1 MNTRFLFTHMPPGRL
16 FLITAG
22 PGAVG
27 MLASV
32 LFYMVDGIFI
42 GETAFA
48 ALNLALPF
56 VIINFSLSDLIGVGS
71 SVPIAIKLG
80 EKKNHTANNIFTC
93 ACVLTFLTSIGVGA
107 LLYFGGPYLLSLLGA
122 KGELHAL
129 ALSYLRVYALTA
141 PVTTIVFG
149 ADSYLRICGQIR
161 TSMFLNIGMAVISF
175 VLEFLFLAVFG
186 WGIWAAAFASSL
198 AMMAGAAVSL
208 YPFWRGYLQL
218 KFCRPSF
225 SAAMIANIFVCGCPI
240 FLNNVSGPIFLNNV
254 SGRLTSI
261 MMNFLL
267 LRFGGT
273 TAVSVY
279 GVLMYADS
287 FITQFLYGMCDA
299 LQPAVG
305 YNWGAGNSRRISQIE
320 RYCYGTNS
328 RRISQ
333 IERYC
338 YGTAAGV
345 SLISAAVMILFPLK
359 ITQFFVPDGDSGL
372 LTLAA
377 AAVPI
382 FAVAYL
388 ARWVSLATESYM
400 TAVGKYLQASVI
412 SVVTA
417 FAAPALILIVLFPL
431 GLDGLW
437 LNYPLTAIVCAVL
450 SVIIIKRFSKDLLAK
465 AKQKHS

>member
-1 MNTRFLFTHMPPGRL
+1 M
-16 FLITAG
+16 
-22 PGAVG
+22 
-27 MLASV
+27 
-32 LFYMVDGIFI
+32 
-42 GETAFA
+42 
-48 ALNLALPF
+48 
-56 VIINFSLSDLIGVGS
+56 
-71 SVPIAIKLG
+71 
-80 EKKNHTANNIFTC
+80 
-93 ACVLTFLTSIGVGA
+93 
-107 LLYFGGPYLLSLLGA
+107 
-122 KGELHAL
+122 
-129 ALSYLRVYALTA
+129 
-141 PVTTIVFG
+141 
-149 ADSYLRICGQIR
+149 
-161 TSMFLNIGMAVISF
+161 
-175 VLEFLFLAVFG
+175 
-186 WGIWAAAFASSL
+186 
-198 AMMAGAAVSL
+198 
-208 YPFWRGYLQL
+208 QL

-225 SAAMIANIFVCGCPI
+225 SAAMIANIFVCGC
-240 FLNNVSGPIFLNNV
+240 PIFLNNV

-305 YNWGAGNSRRISQIE
+305 YNWGAG
-320 RYCYGTNS
+320 NS

-417 FAAPALILIVLFPL
+417 FAAPTLILIVLFPL

-437 LNYPLTAIVCAVL
+437 LNYPLTAIICAVL
-450 SVIIIKRFSKDLLAK
+450 SVVIIKRFSKDLLAK
-465 AKQKHS
+465 AKQKHSL

>member
-1 MNTRFLFTHMPPGRL
+1 MNPKTLFTRMPPGKL

-32 LFYMVDGIFI
+32 LFYMVDGIFVGRCL

-48 ALNLALPF
+48 AMNLALPF
-56 VIINFSLSDLIGVGS
+56 VIINFALSDLIGVGS

-80 EKKNHTANNIFTC
+80 ERKNHTANNIFTC
-93 ACVLTFLTSIGVGA
+93 ACALTIATSIGMGA
-107 LLYFGGPYLLSLLGA
+107 LLYFGGPYLLALLGA
-122 KGELHAL
+122 NGELHAL
-129 ALSYLRVYALTA
+129 ALSYLRVYALFS

-161 TSMFLNIGMAVISF
+161 TSMYLNIGMAVISF
-175 VLEFLFLAVFG
+175 GLEFLFLAVWG
-186 WGIWAAAFASSL
+186 WGIWAAALASSI
-198 AMMAGAAVSL
+198 AMLVGAAVSL
-208 YPFWRGYLQL
+208 YPFLRGYLQL
-218 KFCRPSF
+218 KFCRPMF
-225 SAAMIANIFVCGCPI
+225 SLAMIGSIFACGC
-240 FLNNVSGPIFLNNV
+240 PIFLNNV

-261 MMNFLL
+261 IMNFLL

-305 YNWGAGNSRRISQIE
+305 YNWGAGNARRISL
-320 RYCYGTNS
+320 
-328 RRISQ
+328 

-338 YGTAAGV
+338 YGTAAIV
-345 SLISAAVMILFPLK
+345 SLLSAALLWLFPQQ
-359 ITQFFVPDGDSGL
+359 ITLFFVPGGDGGF
-372 LTLAA
+372 LALA
-377 AAVPI
+377 GTAVPL
-382 FAVAYL
+382 FALAYL
-388 ARWVSLATESYM
+388 SRWVSLATESYM
-400 TAVGKYLQASVI
+400 TAVGKYLQASII

-417 FAAPALILIVLFPL
+417 FAAPALILAALLPL

-437 LNYPLTAIVCAVL
+437 LNYPLTAAICAVL
-450 SVIIIKRFSKDLLAK
+450 SVIIIKRFSKDLL
-465 AKQKHS
+465 KQARSKHI

>member
-42 GETAFA
+42 GRYLGETAFA

-240 FLNNVSGPIFLNNV
+240 FLNNVSG
-254 SGRLTSI
+254 RLTSI

-287 FITQFLYGMCDA
+287 FITEFLYGMCDA

-305 YNWGAGNSRRISQIE
+305 YNWGAG
-320 RYCYGTNS
+320 NS

-359 ITQFFVPDGDSGL
+359 ITQFFVPDGDSRL

-400 TAVGKYLQASVI
+400 TAVGKYLQAW
-412 SVVTA
+412 
-417 FAAPALILIVLFPL
+417 LFPL
-431 GLDGLW
+431 LQ
-437 LNYPLTAIVCAVL
+437 
-450 SVIIIKRFSKDLLAK
+450 RLLRPR
-465 AKQKHS
+465 

>member
-1 MNTRFLFTHMPPGRL
+1 MNPKTLFTRMPPGKL

-32 LFYMVDGIFI
+32 LFYMVDGIFVGRCL

-48 ALNLALPF
+48 AMNLALPF
-56 VIINFSLSDLIGVGS
+56 VIINFALSDLIGVGS

-80 EKKNHTANNIFTC
+80 ERKNHTANNIFTC
-93 ACVLTFLTSIGVGA
+93 ACVLTIATSIGMGA
-107 LLYFGGPYLLSLLGA
+107 LLYFGGPYLLALLGA
-122 KGELHAL
+122 NGELHAL
-129 ALSYLRVYALTA
+129 ALSYLRVYALFS

-161 TSMFLNIGMAVISF
+161 TSMYLNIGMAVISF
-175 VLEFLFLAVFG
+175 GLEFLFLAVWG
-186 WGIWAAAFASSL
+186 WGIWAAALASSI
-198 AMMAGAAVSL
+198 AMLVGAAVSL
-208 YPFWRGYLQL
+208 YPFLRGYLQL
-218 KFCRPSF
+218 KFCRPMF
-225 SAAMIANIFVCGCPI
+225 SLAMIGSIFACGCPI
-240 FLNNVSGPIFLNNV
+240 FLNNL

-261 MMNFLL
+261 IMNFLL

-305 YNWGAGNSRRISQIE
+305 YNWGAGNARRISL
-320 RYCYGTNS
+320 
-328 RRISQ
+328 

-338 YGTAAGV
+338 YGTAAIV
-345 SLISAAVMILFPLK
+345 SLLSAALLWLFPQQ
-359 ITQFFVPDGDSGL
+359 ITLFFVPGGDGGF
-372 LTLAA
+372 LALA
-377 AAVPI
+377 GTAVPL
-382 FAVAYL
+382 FALAYL
-388 ARWVSLATESYM
+388 SRWVSLATESYM
-400 TAVGKYLQASVI
+400 TAVGKYLQASII

-417 FAAPALILIVLFPL
+417 FAAPALILAALLPL

-437 LNYPLTAIVCAVL
+437 LNYPLTAAICAVL
-450 SVIIIKRFSKDLLAK
+450 SVIIIKRFSKDLL
-465 AKQKHS
+465 KQARSKHI

>member
-42 GETAFA
+42 GRYLGETAFA

-93 ACVLTFLTSIGVGA
+93 ACVLTFLTSIGMGA
-107 LLYFGGPYLLSLLGA
+107 LLYFGGPYLLTLLGA

-129 ALSYLRVYALTA
+129 ALSYLRVYALLA

-149 ADSYLRICGQIR
+149 VDSYLRICGQIR
-161 TSMFLNIGMAVISF
+161 TSMFLNIGMSAFSF
-175 VLEFLFLAVFG
+175 ALEFLFLGILG
-186 WGIWAAAFASSL
+186 WGIWAAALASCL
-198 AMMAGAAVSL
+198 AMVAGSAASL

-218 KFCRPSF
+218 KFCRPTF
-225 SAAMIANIFVCGCPI
+225 SLALIANIFACG
-240 FLNNVSGPIFLNNV
+240 SPIFLNNV

-261 MMNFLL
+261 LMNFLL

-273 TAVSVY
+273 PAVSIY

-320 RYCYGTNS
+320 RYCYGT
-328 RRISQ
+328 
-333 IERYC
+333 
-338 YGTAAGV
+338 AAGV
-345 SLISAAVMILFPLK
+345 SLVSAAALWLFPLS
-359 ITQFFVPDGDSGL
+359 ITTFFVPDGDAEF
-372 LTLAA
+372 LTLAQS
-377 AAVPI
+377 AVSL
-382 FAVAYL
+382 FALAYL
-388 ARWVSLATESYM
+388 LRWVSVATESYM
-400 TAVGKYLQASVI
+400 TAVGKYLQASII
-412 SVVTA
+412 SVTTA
-417 FAAPALILIVLFPL
+417 FIAPALILAALYPL

-450 SVIIIKRFSKDLLAK
+450 SVVIIKRFSKDLLAK
-465 AKQKHS
+465 AKQKHSL